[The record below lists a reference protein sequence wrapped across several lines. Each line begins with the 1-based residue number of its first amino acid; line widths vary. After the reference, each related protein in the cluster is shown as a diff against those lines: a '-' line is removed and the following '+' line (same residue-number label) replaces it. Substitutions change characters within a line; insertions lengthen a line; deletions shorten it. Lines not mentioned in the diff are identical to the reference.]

1 MNRYT
6 LFRPLLLGAVVL
18 AMLLAGGAQQPATA
32 AAAASASPA
41 TITSDQPAWSSALS
55 QVPTSA
61 LSAAEIEGLLYMRE
75 EEKLAHDVY
84 LTLYEKWRL
93 PIFQNIS
100 NSEATHMAA
109 VKTLLD
115 RYSLPDPA
123 AGKGV
128 GQFSNATLQALYAQL
143 LQQGSQSLAS
153 ALRVGGAIE
162 EIDILDLQERLANTD
177 HKDIQTV
184 YENLLQG
191 SRNHLRSFVSTLQT
205 QTGEI
210 YQPQYL
216 SQADYEAV
224 INSPMEGGR
233 GGRSGRE

>member
-18 AMLLAGGAQQPATA
+18 AMVLAAL
-32 AAAASASPA
+32 
-41 TITSDQPAWSSALS
+41 SSVLS

-93 PIFQNIS
+93 PIFQDIS
-100 NSEATHMAA
+100 SSEATHMAA
-109 VKTLLD
+109 VKTLLA

-128 GQFSNATLQALYAQL
+128 GQFTNATLQGLYDQL
-143 LQQGSQSLAS
+143 IQQGRQSLAH

-162 EIDILDLQERLANTD
+162 EIDILDLQEHLAHTN
-177 HKDIQTV
+177 HRDIQTV
-184 YENLLQG
+184 YENLRRG

-216 SQADYEAV
+216 SQTAYEAI
-224 INSPMEGGR
+224 INSPMER
-233 GGRSGRE
+233 GGR

>member
-18 AMLLAGGAQQPATA
+18 AMLLAGGVQQPATA
-32 AAAASASPA
+32 SAAASASSA
-41 TITSDQPAWSSALS
+41 TTSDQAAWPSILS
-55 QVPTSA
+55 QIPTSA

-100 NSEATHMAA
+100 SSEATHMAA

-115 RYSLPDPA
+115 RYSLPDLA

-128 GQFSNATLQALYAQL
+128 GQFTNATLQGLYDQL
-143 LQQGSQSLAS
+143 IQQGSQSLAH

-162 EIDILDLQERLANTD
+162 EIDILDLQEHIAHTD
-177 HKDIQTV
+177 HQDIQTV
-184 YENLLQG
+184 YENLLKG
-191 SRNHLRSFVSTLQT
+191 SRNHLRSFVSTLRT

-216 SQADYEAV
+216 SQAAYEA
-224 INSPMEGGR
+224 ISDSPMEGGR
-233 GGRSGRE
+233 GGGSGRK

>member
-1 MNRYT
+1 M
-6 LFRPLLLGAVVL
+6 VL
-18 AMLLAGGAQQPATA
+18 AAL
-32 AAAASASPA
+32 
-41 TITSDQPAWSSALS
+41 SSVLS

-93 PIFQNIS
+93 PIFQDIS
-100 NSEATHMAA
+100 SSEATHMAA
-109 VKTLLD
+109 VKTLLA

-128 GQFSNATLQALYAQL
+128 GQFTNATLQGLYDQL
-143 LQQGSQSLAS
+143 IQQGRQSLAH

-162 EIDILDLQERLANTD
+162 EIDILDLQEHLAHTN
-177 HKDIQTV
+177 HRDIQTV
-184 YENLLQG
+184 YENLRRG

-216 SQADYEAV
+216 SQTAYEAI
-224 INSPMEGGR
+224 INSPMER
-233 GGRSGRE
+233 GGR